1 MHEYA
6 KKITILYV
14 EDEDDVR
21 EGYSRT
27 LTRICSKL
35 YTAHNGEYGLEMFEK
50 YQPDIIVS
58 DIKMPIM
65 NGLDMIKSIK
75 KIAPDVKVVFTT
87 AHSESA
93 YLLEAIEL
101 QVDGYLLKPVQKKSL
116 TDLVEKLAKNIII
129 AREYEEQR
137 EILQYI
143 IDSENS
149 LSVITDIKNISFASK
164 SFLKFFAVEDVI
176 EFNTKFGSIINIFAQ
191 SGDGINVQKIKAFF
205 NEDKTLY
212 DFINSLDETQRI
224 ALMKSENGEEKS
236 FLVSISRI
244 NTTQFLMNFT
254 DVTKIKK
261 QKEELI
267 KKVNHDLLT
276 GLYNRNKFE
285 EIFAYELAQV
295 KRYNNSLSLA
305 IVDIDHFKRF
315 NDNYGHLVGD
325 EVLKLLSKTLN
336 ECTRGSDMVAR
347 WGGEEFVMLFSKTSY
362 EDALA
367 LLQKCRAL
375 IEALNYKNFGTI
387 TASFGLTTY
396 KDGDTLKSMLNRADN
411 ALYKAKA
418 SGRNQVLGIK

>member
-35 YTAHNGEYGLEMFEK
+35 YTAHNGENGLEMFQK

-65 NGLDMIKSIK
+65 NGLDMIKTIK
-75 KIAPDVKVVFTT
+75 TITPDVKVVFTT

-116 TDLVEKLAKNIII
+116 TTLVEKLAKNIII

-164 SFLKFFAVEDVI
+164 SFLKFFAVEDVA
-176 EFNTKFGSIINIFAQ
+176 EFNAKFSSIVNIFAQ
-191 SGDGINVQKIKAFF
+191 SSDGINAQSIKTFL
-205 NEDKTLY
+205 NDDKTLY

-224 ALMKSENGEEKS
+224 ALIQSENGEEKS
-236 FLVSISRI
+236 FLVTISKI

-254 DVTKIKK
+254 DVTKIEK
-261 QKEELI
+261 QKEEII
-267 KKVNHDLLT
+267 KKANHDLLT
-276 GLYNRNKFE
+276 NLYNRNKFE
-285 EIFAYELAQV
+285 ETFAYELGQV
-295 KRYNNSLSLA
+295 KRYGYSLSLA
-305 IVDIDHFKRF
+305 IADIDHFKHF
-315 NDNYGHLVGD
+315 NDTYGHLVGD
-325 EVLKLLSKTLN
+325 EVLKLIAKTLSG
-336 ECTRGSDMVAR
+336 CTRDSDIVAR

-362 EDALA
+362 EDALVS
-367 LLQKCRAL
+367 LQKCRVS
-375 IEALNYKNFGTI
+375 IESLQYKNFGKI
-387 TASFGLTTY
+387 TASFGVTSY
-396 KDGDTLKSMLNRADN
+396 KDGDTLKSMLNRADK
-411 ALYKAKA
+411 ALYKAKT
-418 SGRNQVLGIK
+418 SGRNKVLGII